1 MDTSDRICIVKGC
14 STKHLNKRGQAVN
27 TLALCNIFKGLNL
40 KDKLDYM
47 KVGKCCYT
55 CTTPGHNSKAC
66 KSTSTCQAKGTD
78 NKICGSK
85 AHHTL
90 LHREVVAGGAKQAA
104 KGKIEAYSTGS
115 CSTGSCPKTGVEVPP
130 TSAIEPTGAIDMSAP
145 QKEVVEVTEVLF
157 CQPH

>member
-1 MDTSDRICIVKGC
+1 MRFLRELLVTLRHLESSQHHTGKGSAKKTDAYKTEKMDSSDRQCIVKGC

-85 AHHTL
+85 SHHTL
-90 LHREVVAGGAKQAA
+90 LHREVISGGAKQAA
-104 KGKIEAYSTGS
+104 KGKSEAYSTGS
-115 CSTGSCPKTGVEVPP
+115 CSTRS
-130 TSAIEPTGAIDMSAP
+130 
-145 QKEVVEVTEVLF
+145 
-157 CQPH
+157 